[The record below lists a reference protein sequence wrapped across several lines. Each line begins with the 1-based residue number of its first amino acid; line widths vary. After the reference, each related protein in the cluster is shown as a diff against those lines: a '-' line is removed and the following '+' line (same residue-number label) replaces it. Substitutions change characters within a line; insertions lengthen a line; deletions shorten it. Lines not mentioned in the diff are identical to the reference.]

1 MKGMVSEMNLPN
13 QITLGR
19 VILVPIFVIVMLVD
33 SIPYND
39 FIACAIF
46 CIACLS
52 DFVDGYLARKWH
64 LVTNFGKFADPLA
77 DKLLVSAALICLV
90 ELERLPA
97 WVVILII
104 SREFIIS
111 GLRLIAVDN
120 GVVIA
125 ANYWGKAKTVVQM
138 FTCIFLIVNF
148 GNDIINI
155 VEEVLIWGSVALTV
169 ISLVEYMYANRKVLS
184 DGGTK

>member
-1 MKGMVSEMNLPN
+1 MNLPN
-13 QITLGR
+13 QITLVR
-19 VILVPIFVIVMLVD
+19 VILVPVFVVIMLMGT
-33 SIPYND
+33 IPNND
-39 FIACAIF
+39 VIACVIF
-46 CIACLS
+46 CVACAS
-52 DFVDGYLARKWH
+52 DFVDGYLARKWN

-90 ELERLPA
+90 DLGRLPS
-97 WVVILII
+97 WVVIIII

-120 GVVIA
+120 GIVIA
-125 ANYWGKAKTVVQM
+125 ANYWGKVKTVVQM
-138 FTCIFLIVNF
+138 FMCIFLIVNLDGKF
-148 GNDIINI
+148 FNI
-155 VEEVLIWGSVALTV
+155 AEQILIWASVALTI

>member
-1 MKGMVSEMNLPN
+1 MNLPN
-13 QITLGR
+13 QITLIR
-19 VILVPIFVIVMLVD
+19 VILVPVFVVIMLID
-33 SIPYND
+33 GIPYND
-39 FIACAIF
+39 IIACMIF
-46 CIACLS
+46 CVACAS
-52 DFVDGYLARKWH
+52 DFVDGYLARKWN

-90 ELERLPA
+90 ELDRLPS
-97 WVVILII
+97 WVVIIII

-125 ANYWGKAKTVVQM
+125 ANYWGKVKTVVQM
-138 FTCIFLIVNF
+138 FMCIFLIVNF
-148 GNDIINI
+148 DNKFFNI
-155 VEEVLIWGSVALTV
+155 AEQILILASVALTV

-184 DGGTK
+184 DGGNK